1 MSARL
6 DAALEGRRLALQV
19 DGAARLTLALD
30 QGGRHRLVVADAET
44 ARRAVAVLEAC
55 PGVGV
60 LTAAGSLPGAM
71 TVAESLSLVLR
82 YAPDEIDPDDDER
95 ELETAL
101 RLCGLPPERIA
112 TLGEEQP
119 MKLGR
124 VERWSV
130 GLARWLLR
138 PPELLVIDRMFAG
151 LTRREAEALL
161 AVEAVFHQR
170 HPFRPALFIDLD
182 SHELPA
188 LADCRTLANLA
199 ETPCHC

>member
-119 MKLGR
+119 MKLGLQHLSLTLTR
-124 VERWSV
+124 KVL
-130 GLARWLLR
+130 LARLPLLLQQR
-138 PPELLVIDRMFAG
+138 SRGKRE
-151 LTRREAEALL
+151 TR
-161 AVEAVFHQR
+161 QR
-170 HPFRPALFIDLD
+170 NSASNNSLMRSWNSHPKARRDEEFSSLRKRLQTSRLKL
-182 SHELPA
+182 SQKL
-188 LADCRTLANLA
+188 
-199 ETPCHC
+199 